1 MANIIKPLKE
11 ASIFNSSLTSVF
23 LGGTI
28 DNGNSEDWQD
38 KVCQKLID
46 FDINIYN
53 PRRNKWEGSWE
64 QSIENIDLKNQ
75 IMWELDALDKSDFI
89 IMNLLGDSKS
99 PISLLELGMYAKSG
113 KLIISCPKEFY
124 RYGNIQVVCQ
134 KYNIPLFDNI
144 DDSLNFFIKN
154 HLTKK

>member
-89 IMNLLGDSKS
+89 NEPEAPTLSESK
-99 PISLLELGMYAKSG
+99 L
-113 KLIISCPKEFY
+113 
-124 RYGNIQVVCQ
+124 
-134 KYNIPLFDNI
+134 
-144 DDSLNFFIKN
+144 
-154 HLTKK
+154 